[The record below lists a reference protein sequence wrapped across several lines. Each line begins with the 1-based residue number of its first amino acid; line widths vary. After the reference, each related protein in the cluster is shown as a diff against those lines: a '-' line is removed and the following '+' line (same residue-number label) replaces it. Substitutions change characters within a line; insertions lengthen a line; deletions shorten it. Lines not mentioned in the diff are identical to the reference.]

1 MEDLD
6 TFRNTTNLY
15 NQDLGMESGKRNALA
30 FYS

>member
-15 NQDLGMESGKRNALA
+15 NQDVGMESEKKKRTSFL
-30 FYS
+30 